1 MDVFILAAWER
12 EVLWRLMWRG
22 SHLNV
27 TLRCETILPGQLFT
41 FPRFAKNLDFLRQ
54 VLGACEAKWKR
65 GSIFLAGPYKATP
78 GTKCEKLRLNINIF
92 RYVFVYLLI
101 KMYNPI
107 IRCLIDRNEP
117 FSSSE
122 KEPESNKIFIH
133 FWWISEC
140 AVHNSDS
147 SSVLYDIPLSYF
159 AFLLQS
165 KTRLSPYI
173 WKVLAISLL
182 YIWHIGTATISLKP
196 DSFAESLRSVT
207 YLILSQQDISQ
218 FEHFCTLYK
227 ISKYSWLATVPAF
240 INKANIKQTFQTSPS
255 IPHICNRRAVKNK
268 RNQAISISD
277 HESYIYYLC
286 VCTFK
291 L

>member
-173 WKVLAISLL
+173 WKVLAISLFVHLTYRNCNNIAQARLFCRITKVRYISYPVSTRYFSIWTLL
-182 YIWHIGTATISLKP
+182 YTL
-196 DSFAESLRSVT
+196 
-207 YLILSQQDISQ
+207 QDIKIFLVSY
-218 FEHFCTLYK
+218 CT
-227 ISKYSWLATVPAF
+227 
-240 INKANIKQTFQTSPS
+240 S
-255 IPHICNRRAVKNK
+255 IHK
-268 RNQAISISD
+268 
-277 HESYIYYLC
+277 
-286 VCTFK
+286 
-291 L
+291 